1 MFKLGIITDEVSQDL
16 TVAAE
21 FAVKHGLTELEIRS
35 VNGKGPFD
43 MVKSDI
49 RTIKEIADRYQLNIA
64 AVSAPL
70 FKCSI
75 SDEAAVKQ
83 NIEGFAR
90 LAAFSQILGNRFIRG
105 FDFWDEGACLQ
116 DRVKMYQPIIE
127 ICKKE
132 NIICVIEYDPSVHSC
147 TAAKTKELIDAI
159 GSPYIKALFDPGNGL
174 WADENACPYP
184 TDYETLGDTIA
195 HIHIKDADLVNG
207 KIDAVEVGTGRVDY
221 KGLIRKLFETNYN
234 GCLMLETHYRKS
246 VTLTEEQLK
255 LPGGAAFSDG
265 AYEASEESMV
275 HLISMIQQIKE
286 EM

>member
-43 MVKSDI
+43 MEESDI
-49 RTIKEIADRYQLNIA
+49 RAIKEIADRYQLHIA
-64 AVSAPL
+64 AISAPL

-75 SDEAAVKQ
+75 SDQQAVSA
-83 NIEGFAR
+83 NIDGFAR
-90 LAAFSQILGNRFIRG
+90 LAGYSHILGNRFIRG
-105 FDFWDEGACLQ
+105 FDFWAEGASLE
-116 DRVKMYQPIIE
+116 DRAAAYQPIIE
-127 ICKKE
+127 ICEKE
-132 NIICVIEYDPSVHSC
+132 DVICVIEYDPSVHSS
-147 TAAKTKELIDAI
+147 TAKKTGELIDAI

-174 WADENACPYP
+174 WADENAVPYP
-184 TDYETLGDTIA
+184 NDYETLKEHAI

-221 KGLIRKLFETNYN
+221 KGLLARLMKDGYD
-234 GCLMLETHYRKS
+234 GCLMLETHYRKKA
-246 VTLTEEQLK
+246 VLTEEQLK

-265 AYEASEESMV
+265 AYEASEESIL
-275 HLISMIQQIKE
+275 HLNSMIQTIQE

>member
-16 TVAAE
+16 SVAAE

-35 VNGKGPFD
+35 VNGKGPFA
-43 MVKSDI
+43 MEESDI
-49 RTIKEIADRYQLNIA
+49 VAIKETADRFGLHIA
-64 AVSAPL
+64 AISAPL

-75 SDEAAVKQ
+75 SDENAVKQ

-90 LAAFSQILGNRFIRG
+90 LAGFSKILGSSFIRG
-105 FDFWDEGACLQ
+105 FDFWEEGASLE
-116 DRVKMYQPIIE
+116 DRTAAYQPIIE
-127 ICKKE
+127 ICEKE
-132 NIICVIEYDPSVHSC
+132 DVLCVIEYDPSVHSS
-147 TAAKTKELIDAI
+147 TAAKTKALIDAI
-159 GSPYIKALFDPGNGL
+159 DSPYIKALFDPGNGL
-174 WADENACPYP
+174 WADEHAVPYP
-184 TDYETLGDTIA
+184 NDYETLGDSIA
-195 HIHIKDADLVNG
+195 HIHIKDADLVEG

-221 KGLIRKLFETNYN
+221 KGLIRKLLETGYD

-265 AYEASEESMV
+265 AYEASEES
-275 HLISMIQQIKE
+275 IIRFNAMIREIKE